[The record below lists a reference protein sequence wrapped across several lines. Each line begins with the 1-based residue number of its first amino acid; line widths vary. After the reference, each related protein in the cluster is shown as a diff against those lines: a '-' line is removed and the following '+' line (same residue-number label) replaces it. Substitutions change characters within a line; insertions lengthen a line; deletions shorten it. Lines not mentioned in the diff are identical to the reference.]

1 MIVVFILSFCILA
14 VCSTSGSSHYYTF
27 DGSYY
32 SVETS
37 CKYTLVKSIN
47 GTAGSSF
54 AINIQNAKCGS
65 TQSVCTKN
73 IDIIMNGIPVAK
85 LRRGSHLQ
93 VANITRTDNE
103 FSAKGLV
110 ITQRS
115 FWTMV
120 YLNNEKLAVYW
131 DGGRFTFY
139 SPVCNRIQSGF
150 VFILNTVNM
159 VIFCMLE
166 IFRYFGKSKK
176 KLKFFHHKNN
186 SKLCFIR
193 KNW

>member
-32 SVETS
+32 SVPTS

-47 GTAGSSF
+47 GTAGTSF

-65 TQSVCTKN
+65 TQSVCAKN

-110 ITQRS
+110 ISELS
-115 FWTMV
+115 FWTV
-120 YLNNEKLAVYW
+120 ARLTNVNVVVFW
-131 DGGRFTFY
+131 DGGRFT
-139 SPVCNRIQSGF
+139 V
-150 VFILNTVNM
+150 
-159 VIFCMLE
+159 
-166 IFRYFGKSKK
+166 YFLFS
-176 KLKFFHHKNN
+176 
-186 SKLCFIR
+186 SVQ
-193 KNW
+193 